1 MLKRVKIKNF
11 KSLIDVD
18 VELAPV
24 TVLIGRSGAGK
35 SNFVDALKFLSELIN
50 LPGRQGL
57 DDLLHRNGGWTSI
70 GPAGIKDFK
79 TLWDITFDVA
89 GTEFQYIL
97 ELDGNHSQPPN
108 AHPISREI
116 LLANGKKLF
125 FRQAGKWID
134 EPVVGI
140 PPDAIVALV
149 YLAGEPLI
157 NDAFVALGRGIGAY
171 DFPLNVLATPNSQPN
186 PDRLGLLAD
195 ASNYARVIRE
205 LTESLQWRPHWR
217 QVEAALKT
225 LSPQIQAVRY
235 APVVQSLDHLQITVG
250 FNGRS
255 VLLPLSSQ
263 SSGFR
268 RVLAILLAIYQQ
280 PPKQTLIFE
289 EPENGIFPGALDLIG
304 ECVSDAAKA
313 LGIQSIITTHS
324 PQLLD
329 KFAAESI
336 RVVEYRGATQIAPLE
351 PGRLGMLKEGLL
363 QPSELLTVT
372 GPSPAAHEDGVGAG

>member
-35 SNFVDALKFLSELIN
+35 SNFVDALKLLSELVN
-50 LPGRQGL
+50 SPDRPAFSQLFGGGGRWA
-57 DDLLHRNGGWTSI
+57 DI
-70 GPAGIKDFK
+70 GPADMKDFK
-79 TLWDITFDVA
+79 TLWDITFDAA

-97 ELDGNHSQPPN
+97 ELLGTSSRPST

-125 FRQAGKWID
+125 FRQAGEWID
-134 EPVVGI
+134 EPAVGI
-140 PPDAIVALV
+140 TPHVIVALA

-157 NDAFVALGRGIGAY
+157 NDAFVALGRGVGAY
-171 DFPLNVLATPNSQPN
+171 DLPLNVLATPNSQPN

-235 APVVQSLDHLQITVG
+235 APAAKIDHLQMTVD

>member
-18 VELAPV
+18 VEMAPL

-50 LPGRQGL
+50 VPGRQAL
-57 DDLLHRNGGWTSI
+57 DDLLHRNGGWASI
-70 GPAGIKDFK
+70 GPAGVKDFK
-79 TLWDITFDVA
+79 TLWEITFDAA

-97 ELDGNHSQPPN
+97 ELNGNYSPSRN
-108 AHPISREI
+108 THPISREI

-125 FRQAGKWID
+125 FRQEGKWID
-134 EPVVGI
+134 EPAVGI
-140 PPDAIVALV
+140 PADAIVALV
-149 YLAGEPLI
+149 CLAGESLT
-157 NDAFVALGRGIGAY
+157 NDAFIVLGRGIEKY
-171 DFPLNVLATPNSQPN
+171 DFPLNVFAAPNSQPN

-195 ASNYARVIRE
+195 ASNYVRVIRE
-205 LTESLQWRPHWR
+205 LTESLQWRPYWR

-225 LSPQIQAVRY
+225 LSPHIQAVRY
-235 APVVQSLDHLQITVG
+235 APVVQSLDHLQMTVD

-255 VLLPLSSQ
+255 ILLPLSAQ

-280 PPKQTLIFE
+280 PPKQTLMFE

-304 ECVSDAAKA
+304 ECLSDAAKS

-329 KFAAESI
+329 KFPAESI

-363 QPSELLTVT
+363 HPSELLTVT
-372 GPSPAAHEDGVGAG
+372 GPSPAAQEDGVEAG